1 MEEQN
6 KEQGE
11 AHQHVHLFGAEVSAS
26 GEESAKTKEEWRAN
40 KEEWKQKHREQREQ
54 WKMEHREWRHEHG
67 GGHLG
72 GLVILFVGVMALL
85 YTMGFVS
92 HNFWHAIAPFWPILL
107 ILWGASI
114 ILGRHWFARLVLFI
128 FALVILIAVIF
139 YGLAKSDSPLV
150 SSLAPHVVS
159 ALQNM
164 QPQY

>member
-92 HNFWHAIAPFWPILL
+92 HNFWHAIAPLARHSRFSTFGLCRACRDASRQRAGGGILVF
-107 ILWGASI
+107 S
-114 ILGRHWFARLVLFI
+114 
-128 FALVILIAVIF
+128 
-139 YGLAKSDSPLV
+139 K
-150 SSLAPHVVS
+150 HVW
-159 ALQNM
+159 M
-164 QPQY
+164 